1 MLLLLTATTAG
12 VFDRRVITVE
22 SNSLR
27 LELPHL
33 THKPSHHLT

>member
-1 MLLLLTATTAG
+1 MPLLLAATTAD

-27 LELPHL
+27 SELPHL
-33 THKPSHHLT
+33 TRKPSHHLT